1 MKNWPGGGG
10 ITSSPRSAFSV
21 PLATLFYQWHA
32 YASANTSLPTF
43 TGAKRSRA
51 PFAFHRIP
59 WRHSLATI
67 DVSKPRFPGTT
78 SIVGSKSVQDTVK

>member
-1 MKNWPGGGG
+1 M
-10 ITSSPRSAFSV
+10 